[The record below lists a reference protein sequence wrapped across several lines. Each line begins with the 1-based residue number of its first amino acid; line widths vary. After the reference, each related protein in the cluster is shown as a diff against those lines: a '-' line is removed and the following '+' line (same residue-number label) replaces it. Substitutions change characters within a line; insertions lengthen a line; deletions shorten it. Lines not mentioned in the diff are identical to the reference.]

1 MHIVLAQMIV
11 TGVLLFGFS
20 IEVLFSHFSAK

>member
-11 TGVLLFGFS
+11 TGVLLCGFS
-20 IEVLFSHFSAK
+20 IEVLFSHFWAK

>member
-11 TGVLLFGFS
+11 TGVLLSAFS
-20 IEVLFSHFSAK
+20 IEVLLSHISAK